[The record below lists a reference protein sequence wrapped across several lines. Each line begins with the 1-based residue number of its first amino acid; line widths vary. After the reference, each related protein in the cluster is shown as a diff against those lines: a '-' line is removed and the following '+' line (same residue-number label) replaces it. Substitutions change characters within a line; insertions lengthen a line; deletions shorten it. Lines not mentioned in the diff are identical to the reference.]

1 MKQIFF
7 LLCSLLLVS
16 CESVYRSHCG
26 CPETEVFQIE
36 DRLGYIR
43 NDTLIY
49 QIPKENDIALFL
61 PYKAA
66 IICNMA
72 VLDSLQLNRSET
84 RVIFSGEIFENC
96 LSQDGDKVDD
106 LIHLHDVVRGP
117 RRLNEH

>member
-1 MKQIFF
+1 MKQISFW
-7 LLCSLLLVS
+7 LCSLLLVS
-16 CESVYRSHCG
+16 CESVYRSYCG

-36 DRLGYIR
+36 DRLGYIK

-49 QIPKENDIALFL
+49 QIPKGSDIALFF
-61 PYKAA
+61 PYETA

-72 VLDSLQLNRSET
+72 VLDSMRLNGSET

-96 LSQDGDKVDD
+96 RSQDGDKVDD

-117 RRLNEH
+117 RRLDEH